1 MRKAFFHIVYIVLSA
16 AALVV
21 AAGAP
26 LPWST

>member
-1 MRKAFFHIVYIVLSA
+1 MKKAFFHIIYVVLSA

>member
-1 MRKAFFHIVYIVLSA
+1 MKKTLVHIVYIVLSA

-26 LPWST
+26 IPWSL